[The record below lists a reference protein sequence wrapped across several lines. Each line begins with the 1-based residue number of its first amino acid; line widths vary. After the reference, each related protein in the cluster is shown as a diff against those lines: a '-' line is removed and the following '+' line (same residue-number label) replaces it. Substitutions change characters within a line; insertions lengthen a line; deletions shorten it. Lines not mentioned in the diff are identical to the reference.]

1 MNDNYMK
8 AIKLLIIFAII
19 LCGVVG
25 AFYLFTNTGGGT
37 LPPPPD
43 TTYQT
48 FREQFEKDW
57 EQAGDWDEKLFMSHC
72 DLVQQLSTQYETAT
86 LNDLNTKTATEVVY
100 KKIFDEWNSS
110 SCAKN
115 VVEKYINAIKVIESK
130 DNNAKTDPNVQKIK
144 DVYATY
150 TSAYGLAHQN
160 IGLTPHFDGIGWNKY
175 SDYSSSMTDKKN
187 SMLGSANYKEHLS
200 NIVDIKNGINAIPEK
215 LTHGRTRFYNALSES
230 IIRYYSQTIS
240 SERTRTELNALR
252 NAKTKYENEYSSN
265 SHLSSFTRDYA
276 NDVDYNENNK
286 E

>member
-1 MNDNYMK
+1 MK
-8 AIKLLIIFAII
+8 AIKLVLTFLII
-19 LCGVVG
+19 LGGVLG

-57 EQAGDWDEKLFMSHC
+57 EQAGDWKEDLFMSHC

-100 KKIFDEWNSS
+100 KKIFDEWNSP

-144 DVYATY
+144 NVYATY
-150 TSAYGLAHQN
+150 ISAYSLAHQN
-160 IGLTPHFDGIGWNKY
+160 VGLTPHFDGSSWNSY
-175 SDYSSSMTDKKN
+175 SNYSSSMTDKKN
-187 SMLGSANYKEHLS
+187 SMLANSNYKEYLS
-200 NIVDIKNGINAIPEK
+200 NIIDIKNGLNAIPDK
-215 LTHGRTRFYNALSES
+215 LANGRTRFYNELSES

-240 SERTRTELNALR
+240 SERTRTELNGLR
-252 NAKTKYENEYSSN
+252 NAISKYEGEYSSN
-265 SHLSSFTRDYA
+265 SRLSAFARDFA
-276 NDVDYNENNK
+276 NDVYNNENKN